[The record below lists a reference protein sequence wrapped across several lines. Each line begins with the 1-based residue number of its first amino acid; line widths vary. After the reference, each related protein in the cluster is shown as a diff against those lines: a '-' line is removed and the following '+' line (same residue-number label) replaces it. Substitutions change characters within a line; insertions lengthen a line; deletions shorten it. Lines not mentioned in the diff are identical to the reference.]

1 VAPSSSSTKKAARL
15 AQKGKGR
22 RVRFQGGTLFP
33 LVVAIVLV
41 VGLGLVVY
49 ARASRPDDVAPFA
62 SDHWHGAYGFQLCT
76 DTPNV
81 VLTGNLEE
89 VDADGNLV
97 GTEAYVT
104 SGVHSHDDGVIHW
117 HPTGSRAT
125 GRNAQLGVFFDN
137 YGVETSDTKLELPE
151 GGFTVDGAAPPEDF
165 PVAYEEGETECD
177 GEDARLTVVVW
188 ENHLDPASSQ
198 VYTSSFDDIPFD
210 KNGLAITIAFV
221 PDDVDVEMPPSAANL
236 EELGA
241 LDTPPPAPGETLP
254 ASEAATSEPSASSEP
269 TGSSEPTASS
279 RPTESSEPESTTAAT
294 TASTATTEG

>member
-1 VAPSSSSTKKAARL
+1 VAPSSSSTRKAARL

-49 ARASRPDDVAPFA
+49 ARASRPEDVAPFA
-62 SDHWHGAYGFQLCT
+62 SDHWHGAYGFQLCD
-76 DTPNV
+76 DTPTAT
-81 VLTGNLEE
+81 LTGNIEQ
-89 VDADGNLV
+89 VDANGNLV

-125 GRNAQLGVFFDN
+125 GRNAQLEVFFEN
-137 YGVETSDTKLELPE
+137 YGVEISDTELVLPE
-151 GGFTVDGAAPPEDF
+151 GGFTVNGNSPPEDF
-165 PVAYEEGETECD
+165 PGTYEEGETECD

-188 ENHLDPASSQ
+188 EDHRDPNSSQ
-198 VYTSSFDDIPFD
+198 VYTSSFGDIPFD

-241 LDTPPPAPGETLP
+241 LDTPPPAPDETLSP
-254 ASEAATSEPSASSEP
+254 SEAASTEP
-269 TGSSEPTASS
+269 TRSNEPTASGE
-279 RPTESSEPESTTAAT
+279 PVGSSAPESATEAT
-294 TASTATTEG
+294 TASGETTGG

>member
-49 ARASRPDDVAPFA
+49 ARASRPEDVPPFA
-62 SDHWHGAYGFQLCT
+62 SDHWHGAYGFQLCS
-76 DTPNV
+76 DSPNV
-81 VLTGNLEE
+81 ELTGNIEE
-89 VDADGNLV
+89 FDADGNLT
-97 GTEAYVT
+97 GTDAYVT

-125 GRNAQLGVFFDN
+125 GRDAQLGVFFGN
-137 YGVETSDTKLELPE
+137 YGVELSDTRLELPE
-151 GGFTVDGAAPPEDF
+151 GGFTVDGAAPPEEF
-165 PVAYEEGETECD
+165 PVTYEEGETECD

-188 ENHLDPASSQ
+188 EDHRDPNSSQ

-241 LDTPPPAPGETLP
+241 LDAPPPAAGETVP
-254 ASEAATSEPSASSEP
+254 PSETPTSVP
-269 TGSSEPTASS
+269 TGSSEPT
-279 RPTESSEPESTTAAT
+279 ESSAPESTTEAT
-294 TASTATTEG
+294 TASTDTTEG